1 MPINYKATFYPWI
14 TQNVPVADIAKNISI
29 LLAKTAEALQKVT
42 KDTVTITLTQ
52 SPDVPG
58 QIDSI
63 VKGDAQIAFMNPLGF
78 VFANSINNKVQA
90 ASVVEKMTNDT
101 WGVTYY
107 SQLYTNKK
115 NAITVDNF
123 KTAMKTRAVGFGL
136 PISTSNFIIPA
147 YELKQMGLNV
157 YTTFNKMEFFGGHD
171 IVARAVYNGLTDVG
185 AGHDGVIVDLA
196 AQYGYGDASDL
207 LVTLHKSSPIPSD
220 PIAVNIADATEFANL
235 QAAFEQASKTPEGS
249 AAIKIF
255 WGSGRYLLPT
265 DSSKY
270 SYLLTAV
277 SALGL
282 TQQDL
287 LGS

>member
-1 MPINYKATFYPWI
+1 MSINYKATFYPWI
-14 TQNVPVADIAKNISI
+14 TQNVPVADIEKNISI
-29 LLAKTAEALQKVT
+29 LLNKTGEELK
-42 KDTVTITLTQ
+42 KITNDQVSISLTM
-52 SPDVPG
+52 SPDVPK

-78 VFANSINNKVQA
+78 VFANNLNNNVQA
-90 ASVVEKMTNDT
+90 ASVVERLTND

-115 NAITVDNF
+115 TAITVDNF
-123 KTAMKTRAVGFGL
+123 KTTIKTRAVGFGL

-147 YELKQMGLNV
+147 YELKLMGLNV
-157 YTTFNKMEFFGGHD
+157 YSTFNKMEFFGGHD
-171 IVARAVYNGLTDVG
+171 VVARAVYNEKTDIG
-185 AGHDGVIVDLA
+185 AGHDGVIVDLTN
-196 AQYGYGDASDL
+196 QYGYGDASEV

-220 PIAVNIADATEFANL
+220 PIAVNLPDATALKNL
-235 QAAFEQASKTPEGS
+235 QTAFENASRTPEGS

-255 WGSGRYLLPT
+255 WGNGRYLLPT
-265 DSSKY
+265 QSSNY
-270 SYLLTAV
+270 DYLLTAV

-287 LGS
+287 LGT